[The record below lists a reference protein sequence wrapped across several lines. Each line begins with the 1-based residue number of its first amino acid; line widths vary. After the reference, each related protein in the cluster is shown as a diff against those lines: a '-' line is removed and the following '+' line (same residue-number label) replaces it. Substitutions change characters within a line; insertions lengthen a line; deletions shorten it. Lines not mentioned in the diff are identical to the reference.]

1 MLMPKMFTW
10 VINYQSSIKRN
21 EKNLT
26 HKNHVLLWTFKCKQK
41 GIIYNIGKIN
51 DKLLIIFSLVLF
63 T

>member
-21 EKNLT
+21 
-26 HKNHVLLWTFKCKQK
+26 KNHVLFWIFKCKRK
-41 GIIYNIGKIN
+41 GIIYSIGKNN
-51 DKLLIIFSLVLF
+51 DKLLLIILFHVLF

>member
-21 EKNLT
+21 EN
-26 HKNHVLLWTFKCKQK
+26 KNHVLFWIFKCKRK
-41 GIIYNIGKIN
+41 DIVYSIDKIN
-51 DKLLIIFSLVLF
+51 DKLLLIILSSVLF